1 LNSNA
6 YFQDCPTENPRIVHR
21 GKWIMSEAETPD
33 LDERCPIWARYTN
46 EPTDR
51 KREQIERVLMN
62 AGARFAVHDIAT
74 QHPEPPPQ
82 RLPDGL
88 SVAFGGVDWNED
100 DNGIWIEARIPAQ
113 NVERT
118 VSELRACGC
127 IAGVGEADRNL
138 QT

>member
-1 LNSNA
+1 
-6 YFQDCPTENPRIVHR
+6 
-21 GKWIMSEAETPD
+21 MSEAETPD

-74 QHPEPPPQ
+74 HHPEPLQQ
-82 RLPDGL
+82 RPSDAL

-100 DNGIWIEARIPAQ
+100 DDGIWIEARIPAQ
-113 NVERT
+113 KAERT

-127 IAGVGEADRNL
+127 IAGVGEIDWNSQA
-138 QT
+138 